1 MDNTFDIPL
10 TYKSKDI
17 SFPAEYVGTGSS
29 YKINVDV
36 FGQVISFEPDEERNF
51 RALVSYEDLQA
62 TDSVDKILVEQIAR
76 QLVVLFKD

>member
-1 MDNTFDIPL
+1 MDNTFEIPL
-10 TYKSKDI
+10 TYKSKDF
-17 SFPAEYVGTGSS
+17 SLRAEYVGTGYS

-62 TDSVDKILVEQIAR
+62 TDSVDKTLVEQIAR